1 MEELKVRNK
10 YLIRPGEG
18 RNEPIKDLD
27 GASRE
32 ILVDAGEAA
41 AEDVT
46 FGFSRF
52 EPHTSIH
59 KKHAH
64 PAAEEIMYILKGRGI
79 SGVFDQEFEVRAGD
93 TLWVPRG
100 APHWFYNPFDE
111 PCEFVFLYTRSSL
124 ASAGYVLAD
133 QG

>member
-1 MEELKVRNK
+1 MRNK
-10 YLIRPGEG
+10 YLIRRGEG

-32 ILVDAGEAA
+32 ILVDAQAAA
-41 AEDVT
+41 AEDIT

-52 EPHTSIH
+52 EPKTSVH
-59 KKHAH
+59 KKHTH
-64 PAAEEIMYILKGRGI
+64 PGAEEIMYILKGRGM
-79 SGVFDQEFEVRAGD
+79 SGVVDQEFEVKAGD

-111 PCEFVFLYTRSSL
+111 ACEFVFLYTRSSL
-124 ASAGYVLAD
+124 KDAGYVLA
-133 QG
+133 GEG

>member
-1 MEELKVRNK
+1 MASK
-10 YLIRPGEG
+10 YLIHRGEG
-18 RNEPIKDLD
+18 REEPIKDLD

-32 ILVDAGEAA
+32 ILVDRESVD

-64 PAAEEIMYILKGRGI
+64 TEAEEIMYILKGRGV
-79 SGVFDQEFEVRAGD
+79 SGLGDQEFEVGPGD
-93 TLWVPRG
+93 TLWIPRG
-100 APHWFYNPFDE
+100 AVHWFYNPFDE
-111 PCEFVFLYTRSSL
+111 PCEFVFLYTRPSL
-124 ASAGYVLAD
+124 ASAGYKL
-133 QG
+133 GEE

>member
-1 MEELKVRNK
+1 MRNK

-32 ILVDAGEAA
+32 ILVDEQEAA
-41 AEDVT
+41 AEHVT

-52 EPHTSIH
+52 APRTSIH

-64 PAAEEIMYILKGRGI
+64 PEAEEIMYILKGRGI
-79 SGVFDQEFEVRAGD
+79 CGVSDEEFEVRTGD
-93 TLWVPRG
+93 TLWIPRG
-100 APHWFYNPFDE
+100 AAHWFYNPFDE
-111 PCEFVFLYTRSSL
+111 PCEFIFIYTRPSL
-124 ASAGYVLAD
+124 ADAGYVLAE